1 MKFLHTADLH
11 LDREF
16 EGVVQDV
23 SFHPYKILEKIIDFA
38 ISEAVDVVFFAG
50 DNFHQSQPSIKIQNY
65 FAKELSRLLPYG
77 IQAVVIFGNHD
88 YYRESVYWATFSD
101 NVTVFYSESVTTQ
114 KLTLRTGETLAVSG
128 FSYQHPHISQD
139 KIAEYPLRD
148 YSCDYHVGL
157 FHGEF
162 SGESFAPANLTD
174 MLAKDYNYWALGH
187 IHLANQVADNI
198 IYPGTPLGR
207 NKKEKTN
214 FVVYGEIVAS
224 GNLIYFQDLA
234 DVHFETLMLD
244 LSDCQNL
251 GQALH
256 YIESQLSDEH
266 IFYSIVL
273 ENYEMIADNLQEAYE
288 NDELLEALR
297 QDHIIVKLSLKPLT
311 TSTSS
316 LTQVF
321 LPEFSLPDIDM
332 KEIYRLLPHKKDVK
346 ALFDDPDLIQEVQ
359 DNVRLFASQYFDFGG
374 DRDEN

>member
-16 EGVVQDV
+16 EGIIQDV
-23 SFHPYKILEKIIDFA
+23 PFHPYKILEKIIDFA

-65 FAKELSRLLPYG
+65 FVKELARLSPHG

-88 YYRESVYWATFSD
+88 YYRESVYWVTFPD

-148 YSCDYHVGL
+148 YTCDYHVGV

-162 SGESFAPANLTD
+162 SGKSFAPANITD

-187 IHLANQVADNI
+187 IHLAYQVADNI
-198 IYPGTPLGR
+198 IYPGTPQGR

-214 FVVYGEIVAS
+214 FVVYGEMVAS

-234 DVHFETLMLD
+234 DVHFETIVLD

-256 YIESQLSDEH
+256 YIESQLCDDH
-266 IFYSIVL
+266 IFYSIML
-273 ENYEMIADNLQEAYE
+273 ENYEVIADNLQEAYD
-288 NDELLEALR
+288 NDELLETLR
-297 QDHIIVKLSLKPLT
+297 QSHIVVKLSLRPLSKNKP
-311 TSTSS
+311 S
-316 LTQVF
+316 LTQVV

-332 KEIYRLLPHKKDVK
+332 KQIYKFLPHKKEIK
-346 ALFDDPDLIQEVQ
+346 AVFEDPDVIQEVQ
-359 DNVRLFASQYFDFGG
+359 DNVGLFASQYFDFGG

>member
-23 SFHPYKILEKIIDFA
+23 PFHPYKILEKIIDFA
-38 ISEAVDVVFFAG
+38 IAEAVDVVFFAG

-65 FAKELSRLLPYG
+65 FVQELARLAPHG

-88 YYRESVYWATFSD
+88 YYRESVYWVSFPE
-101 NVTVFYSESVTTQ
+101 NVTVFYSETVTTE
-114 KLTLRTGETLAVSG
+114 KLTLRSGETLAVSG
-128 FSYQHPHISQD
+128 FSYQHPHISQN
-139 KIAEYPLRD
+139 KIGDYPLSD
-148 YSCDYHVGL
+148 YTCDYHVGL

-162 SGESFAPANLTD
+162 SGDSFAPANLTD
-174 MLAKDYNYWALGH
+174 MLAKGYNYWALGH

-198 IYPGTPLGR
+198 IYPGTPQGR
-207 NKKEKTN
+207 NKKENTN
-214 FVVYGEIVAS
+214 FVVYGEIVKS

-234 DVHFETLMLD
+234 DVHFKTIVLD

-251 GQALH
+251 AQALH
-256 YIESQLSDEH
+256 YIESQLSDDH
-266 IFYSIVL
+266 IFYSIML

-288 NDELLEALR
+288 NEELLEALR
-297 QDHIIVKLSLKPLT
+297 QNHIIVKLSLR
-311 TSTSS
+311 S
-316 LTQVF
+316 LTKTNQTITQIA

-332 KEIYRLLPHKKDVK
+332 KQIYRLLPHKKEIK
-346 ALFDDPDLIQEVQ
+346 ALFDDPNLNQEVQ